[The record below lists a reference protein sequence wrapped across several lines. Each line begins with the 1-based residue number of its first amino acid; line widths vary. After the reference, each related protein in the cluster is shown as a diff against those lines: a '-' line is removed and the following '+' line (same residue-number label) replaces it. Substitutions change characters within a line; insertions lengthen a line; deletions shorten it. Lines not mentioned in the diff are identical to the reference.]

1 MHLPDPDQAGLFHI
15 VGIGG
20 IGMSAIAEVMH
31 TRGYQVQGS
40 DLKDSANLER
50 LRARGITCLIGHDP
64 ANLNGAGHLVISS
77 AVKAGNPEFEAAKER
92 GLPIIRRAEML
103 AELMRPCATVSITG
117 THGKT
122 TTTSLIADLLK
133 AADLDPTVIA
143 GGIINAWGTNARI
156 GKGEWMVVEA
166 DESDG
171 TFLKLPT
178 QIGVVTNIDP
188 EHMDYWP
195 SLDALHQ
202 AFHQFIDAI
211 PFYGLAV
218 ACIDHPVVRELL
230 AKLGGA
236 ANGRR
241 TLTYGVARDADIRL
255 ANLRPDHNRITFD
268 ADLGPAV
275 KGGARKLEDLTLP
288 VLGHYNA
295 LNALG
300 ALAAATEAGVSD
312 EVIRATFAAFSGV
325 KRRFSRAGEWQGV
338 VVYDDYAH
346 HPVEIAA
353 VLRAARMAGKG
364 RIVAVVQPHRYTR
377 LQSLFNEF
385 SACLDDA
392 DIVVVTPI
400 YSAGEAPIPGID
412 RDELA
417 SGLRRHG
424 HPHVLTVDDEQG
436 LVETIASVA
445 KPGDLVV
452 GSRRRHHHR
461 LDERPAEKSRT
472 EGTGLNGAALESR
485 LVASLPEL
493 RGRLKAEAPL
503 KDLTWFRA
511 GGPAEVLYSP
521 ADEADLAYFLRRH
534 AVRHS
539 RHHHR
544 ARLEPARARRR
555 HRGRGDPARPRLRRD
570 QDRGRLE
577 APRRHRRSRREGGP
591 RRGRCRHRRSL
602 LLSRHSGLRRR
613 RAAHEWRSAW
623 PRDERGAGRG
633 PCRRPPGQ
641 HPCAARR

>member
-1 MHLPDPDQAGLFHI
+1 MRMPDPDKSGLVHI

-50 LRARGITCLIGHDP
+50 LRAQDIRCVIGHDP
-64 ANLNGAGHLVISS
+64 ANIDGAAYLVISS
-77 AVKAGNPEFEAAKER
+77 AVKEGNPEFEAAKER
-92 GLPIIRRAEML
+92 DIPIIRRAEML

-122 TTTSLIADLLK
+122 TTTSLIADIFK
-133 AADLDPTVIA
+133 AADLDPTVIT
-143 GGIINAWGTNARI
+143 GGIINDWGSNARI
-156 GKGEWMVVEA
+156 GKGDWMVVEA

-195 SLDALHQ
+195 SVEALHL
-202 AFHQFIDAI
+202 AFRQFIEAI

-241 TLTYGVARDADIRL
+241 TITYGVARDADIRL
-255 ANLRPDHNRITFD
+255 LNLRPDHNKITFD
-268 ADLGPAV
+268 ARLGVAV
-275 KGGARKLEDLTLP
+275 KGGSRKLEDLTLP

-295 LNALG
+295 LNALA
-300 ALAAATEAGVSD
+300 ALAASVEAGVSD
-312 EVIRATFAAFSGV
+312 EVIRSALASFSGV
-325 KRRFSRAGEWQGV
+325 KRRFSRAGDWRGIA
-338 VVYDDYAH
+338 VYDDYAH

-353 VLRAARMAGKG
+353 VLRAARIAGKG
-364 RIVAVVQPHRYTR
+364 RILAVIQPHRYTR

-392 DIVVVTPI
+392 DIVVVTPV
-400 YSAGEAPIPGID
+400 YSAGEVPIPGID

-417 SGLRRHG
+417 AGLRRHG

-445 KPGDLVV
+445 KSGDLVV
-452 GSRRRHHHR
+452 G
-461 LDERPAEKSRT
+461 L
-472 EGTGLNGAALESR
+472 
-485 LVASLPEL
+485 
-493 RGRLKAEAPL
+493 
-503 KDLTWFRA
+503 
-511 GGPAEVLYSP
+511 
-521 ADEADLAYFLRRH
+521 
-534 AVRHS
+534 
-539 RHHHR
+539 
-544 ARLEPARARRR
+544 
-555 HRGRGDPARPRLRRD
+555 
-570 QDRGRLE
+570 
-577 APRRHRRSRREGGP
+577 
-591 RRGRCRHRRSL
+591 
-602 LLSRHSGLRRR
+602 
-613 RAAHEWRSAW
+613 
-623 PRDERGAGRG
+623 GAGTITEWINALPKRLAEHEG
-633 PCRRPPGQ
+633 RQ
-641 HPCAARR
+641 

>member
-1 MHLPDPDQAGLFHI
+1 MHLPDPDQAGLFHV

-31 TRGYQVQGS
+31 TRGYRVQGS
-40 DLKDSANLER
+40 DLKDGANLDR
-50 LRARGITCLIGHDP
+50 LRGRGITCLIGHDP
-64 ANLNGAGHLVISS
+64 GNVTGAGHLVISS
-77 AVKAGNPEFEAAKER
+77 AVKPGNPEFEAAKER
-92 GLPIIRRAEML
+92 GIPIIRRAEML

-122 TTTSLIADLLK
+122 TTTSLIADVLK
-133 AADLDPTVIA
+133 CADLDPTVIA
-143 GGIINAWGTNARI
+143 GGIINGWGTNARI
-156 GKGEWMVVEA
+156 GRGEWMVVEA

-195 SLDALHQ
+195 SIEALHQ
-202 AFHQFIDAI
+202 SFLQFIEAI
-211 PFYGLAV
+211 PFYGVAV

-255 ANLRPDHNRITFD
+255 GNLRASRDRIVFD
-268 ADLGPAV
+268 AELGHAV
-275 KGGARKLEDLTLP
+275 RGGARKLEDLMLP
-288 VLGHYNA
+288 VPGHYNA

-312 EVIRATFAAFSGV
+312 DVIRKAFAAFSGV
-325 KRRFSRAGEWQGV
+325 KRRFSRVGDFDGV
-338 VVYDDYAH
+338 SVYDDYAH

-353 VLRAARMAGKG
+353 VLRAARIGGDG
-364 RIVAVVQPHRYTR
+364 RIVAVLQPHRYTR

-392 DIVVVTPI
+392 DVVVVTPV

-424 HPHVLTVDDEQG
+424 HPNVLTIDDEET

-445 KPGDLVV
+445 KPGDIVV
-452 GSRRRHHHR
+452 G
-461 LDERPAEKSRT
+461 LGA
-472 EGTGLNGAALESR
+472 GTITDWMNAL
-485 LVASLPEL
+485 P
-493 RGRLKAEAPL
+493 K
-503 KDLTWFRA
+503 K
-511 GGPAEVLYSP
+511 
-521 ADEADLAYFLRRH
+521 
-534 AVRHS
+534 
-539 RHHHR
+539 
-544 ARLEPARARRR
+544 LEQ
-555 HRGRGDPARPRLRRD
+555 HRGRA
-570 QDRGRLE
+570 
-577 APRRHRRSRREGGP
+577 
-591 RRGRCRHRRSL
+591 
-602 LLSRHSGLRRR
+602 
-613 RAAHEWRSAW
+613 
-623 PRDERGAGRG
+623 
-633 PCRRPPGQ
+633 
-641 HPCAARR
+641 

>member
-195 SLDALHQ
+195 SLEALHQ

-218 ACIDHPVVRELL
+218 ACIDHPVVRELI

-255 ANLRPDHNRITFD
+255 ANLRPDHNSITFD
-268 ADLGPAV
+268 ADLGPGV

-312 EVIRATFAAFSGV
+312 DVIRSTFAIFSGV

-364 RIVAVVQPHRYTR
+364 RIIAVVQPHRYTR

-392 DIVVVTPI
+392 DIAVVTPV

-412 RDELA
+412 RDEFA

-424 HPHVLTVDDEQG
+424 HPHVLTVDDEPA
-436 LVETIASVA
+436 LVETIASIA

-452 GSRRRHHHR
+452 G
-461 LDERPAEKSRT
+461 L
-472 EGTGLNGAALESR
+472 
-485 LVASLPEL
+485 
-493 RGRLKAEAPL
+493 
-503 KDLTWFRA
+503 
-511 GGPAEVLYSP
+511 
-521 ADEADLAYFLRRH
+521 
-534 AVRHS
+534 
-539 RHHHR
+539 
-544 ARLEPARARRR
+544 
-555 HRGRGDPARPRLRRD
+555 
-570 QDRGRLE
+570 
-577 APRRHRRSRREGGP
+577 
-591 RRGRCRHRRSL
+591 
-602 LLSRHSGLRRR
+602 
-613 RAAHEWRSAW
+613 
-623 PRDERGAGRG
+623 GAGTITDWINALPKHLEHWGR
-633 PCRRPPGQ
+633 
-641 HPCAARR
+641 A

>member
-1 MHLPDPDQAGLFHI
+1 MHLPDPDRAGLFHV

-31 TRGYQVQGS
+31 TRGYRVQGS
-40 DLKDSANLER
+40 DLKEGANLDR

-64 ANLNGAGHLVISS
+64 ANILGAGHLVISS
-77 AVKAGNPEFEAAKER
+77 AVKAGNPEFEAAKEQ
-92 GLPIIRRAEML
+92 GIPIIRRAEML

-133 AADLDPTVIA
+133 SAELDPTVIA
-143 GGIINAWGTNARI
+143 GGIINDWGTNARI
-156 GKGEWMVVEA
+156 GRGEWMVVEA

-195 SLDALHQ
+195 SLEALHQ
-202 AFHQFIDAI
+202 SFLQFIEAI

-255 ANLRPDHNRITFD
+255 GNLRTSRDGVMFD
-268 ADLGPAV
+268 AELGHAV
-275 KGGARKLEDLTLP
+275 KGGARKLDDLMLKVP
-288 VLGHYNA
+288 GHYNA

-312 EVIRATFAAFSGV
+312 DVIRKTFAAFSGV
-325 KRRFSRAGEWQGV
+325 KRRFTSVGDWQGV
-338 VVYDDYAH
+338 RVYDDYAH

-353 VLRAARMAGKG
+353 VLRAARAGGDG
-364 RIVAVVQPHRYTR
+364 RIVAVIQPHRYTR

-392 DIVVVTPI
+392 DIVVVTPV

-424 HPHVLTVDDEQG
+424 HPHVLTVDDEES
-436 LVETIASVA
+436 LVETIATVSRQ
-445 KPGDLVV
+445 GDTVV
-452 GSRRRHHHR
+452 G
-461 LDERPAEKSRT
+461 L
-472 EGTGLNGAALESR
+472 
-485 LVASLPEL
+485 
-493 RGRLKAEAPL
+493 
-503 KDLTWFRA
+503 
-511 GGPAEVLYSP
+511 
-521 ADEADLAYFLRRH
+521 
-534 AVRHS
+534 
-539 RHHHR
+539 
-544 ARLEPARARRR
+544 
-555 HRGRGDPARPRLRRD
+555 
-570 QDRGRLE
+570 
-577 APRRHRRSRREGGP
+577 
-591 RRGRCRHRRSL
+591 
-602 LLSRHSGLRRR
+602 
-613 RAAHEWRSAW
+613 
-623 PRDERGAGRG
+623 GAGTITDWMNALPKKLASHG
-633 PCRRPPGQ
+633 GQ
-641 HPCAARR
+641 A

>member
-1 MHLPDPDQAGLFHI
+1 MHLPEPDQAGLFHI

-31 TRGYQVQGS
+31 TRGYRVQGS
-40 DLKDSANLER
+40 DLKDGANLER
-50 LRARGITCLIGHDP
+50 LRAHGISCLIGHDP
-64 ANLNGAGHLVISS
+64 DNVTGAAYLVISS

-122 TTTSLIADLLK
+122 TTTALIADLLK
-133 AADLDPTVIA
+133 AANLDPTVIA

-211 PFYGLAV
+211 PFYGVAV

-255 ANLRPDHNRITFD
+255 SNLRPDHNRISFD

-312 EVIRATFAAFSGV
+312 DVIRKTFAAFSGV
-325 KRRFSRAGEWQGV
+325 KRRFTRAGEWQGI

-364 RIVAVVQPHRYTR
+364 RIIAVVQPHRYTR

-392 DIVVVTPI
+392 DVVVVTPV

-424 HPHVLTVDDEQG
+424 HPHVLTVDDEET
-436 LVETIASVA
+436 LLETIASVA
-445 KPGDLVV
+445 KSGDLVV
-452 GSRRRHHHR
+452 G
-461 LDERPAEKSRT
+461 LGA
-472 EGTGLNGAALESR
+472 GTITDWINAL
-485 LVASLPEL
+485 P
-493 RGRLKAEAPL
+493 KN
-503 KDLTWFRA
+503 
-511 GGPAEVLYSP
+511 
-521 ADEADLAYFLRRH
+521 
-534 AVRHS
+534 
-539 RHHHR
+539 
-544 ARLEPARARRR
+544 LEQ
-555 HRGRGDPARPRLRRD
+555 HRGRA
-570 QDRGRLE
+570 
-577 APRRHRRSRREGGP
+577 
-591 RRGRCRHRRSL
+591 
-602 LLSRHSGLRRR
+602 
-613 RAAHEWRSAW
+613 
-623 PRDERGAGRG
+623 
-633 PCRRPPGQ
+633 
-641 HPCAARR
+641 

>member
-31 TRGYQVQGS
+31 TRGYRVQGS
-40 DLKDSANLER
+40 DLKDGANLER
-50 LRARGITCLIGHDP
+50 LRAHGISCLIGHDP
-64 ANLNGAGHLVISS
+64 ANVDGAAYLVISS

-92 GLPIIRRAEML
+92 GIPIIRRAEML

-122 TTTSLIADLLK
+122 TTTSLIADLFK
-133 AADLDPTVIA
+133 CADLDPTVIA
-143 GGIINAWGTNARI
+143 GGIINGWGTNARI
-156 GKGEWMVVEA
+156 GRGEWMVVEA

-195 SLDALHQ
+195 SLEALHQ

-255 ANLRPDHNRITFD
+255 VNLRPDHNRITFD

-300 ALAAATEAGVSD
+300 ALAAATEAGVGD
-312 EVIRATFAAFSGV
+312 EVIRRTFAAFSGV
-325 KRRFSRAGEWQGV
+325 KRRFTRVGEWRGAA
-338 VVYDDYAH
+338 VYDDYAH

-364 RIVAVVQPHRYTR
+364 RIIAVMQPHRYTR

-392 DIVVVTPI
+392 DIVVVTPV

-424 HPHVLTVDDEQG
+424 HPHVLTVDDDQA

-445 KPGDLVV
+445 EPGDVVV
-452 GSRRRHHHR
+452 G
-461 LDERPAEKSRT
+461 LGA
-472 EGTGLNGAALESR
+472 GTITDWINALPR
-485 LVASLPEL
+485 N
-493 RGRLKAEAPL
+493 
-503 KDLTWFRA
+503 
-511 GGPAEVLYSP
+511 
-521 ADEADLAYFLRRH
+521 
-534 AVRHS
+534 
-539 RHHHR
+539 
-544 ARLEPARARRR
+544 LEQ
-555 HRGRGDPARPRLRRD
+555 HRGRA
-570 QDRGRLE
+570 
-577 APRRHRRSRREGGP
+577 
-591 RRGRCRHRRSL
+591 
-602 LLSRHSGLRRR
+602 
-613 RAAHEWRSAW
+613 
-623 PRDERGAGRG
+623 
-633 PCRRPPGQ
+633 
-641 HPCAARR
+641 

>member
-1 MHLPDPDQAGLFHI
+1 MHLPEPDQAGMFHI

-31 TRGYQVQGS
+31 TRGYRVQGS
-40 DLKDSANLER
+40 DLKDGANLER
-50 LRARGITCLIGHDP
+50 LRAHGIACLIGHDP
-64 ANLNGAGHLVISS
+64 DNVTGAAYLVISS

-122 TTTSLIADLLK
+122 TTTALIADLLK
-133 AADLDPTVIA
+133 AANLDPTVIA

-195 SLDALHQ
+195 SLDTLHQ
-202 AFHQFIDAI
+202 SFLQFIEAI
-211 PFYGLAV
+211 PFYGVAV

-255 ANLRPDHNRITFD
+255 SNLRPDHNRISFD

-275 KGGARKLEDLTLP
+275 KGGTRKLEDLTLP

-312 EVIRATFAAFSGV
+312 DVIRKTFAAFSGV
-325 KRRFSRAGEWQGV
+325 KRRFTRAGEWQGV

-364 RIVAVVQPHRYTR
+364 RIIAVMQPHRYTR
-377 LQSLFNEF
+377 LQALFNEF

-392 DIVVVTPI
+392 DVVVVTPV

-424 HPHVLTVDDEQG
+424 HPHVLTADDEET
-436 LVETIASVA
+436 LLETIASVA
-445 KPGDLVV
+445 KSGDLVV
-452 GSRRRHHHR
+452 G
-461 LDERPAEKSRT
+461 LGA
-472 EGTGLNGAALESR
+472 GTITDWINAL
-485 LVASLPEL
+485 P
-493 RGRLKAEAPL
+493 KN
-503 KDLTWFRA
+503 
-511 GGPAEVLYSP
+511 
-521 ADEADLAYFLRRH
+521 
-534 AVRHS
+534 
-539 RHHHR
+539 
-544 ARLEPARARRR
+544 LEQ
-555 HRGRGDPARPRLRRD
+555 HRGRA
-570 QDRGRLE
+570 
-577 APRRHRRSRREGGP
+577 
-591 RRGRCRHRRSL
+591 
-602 LLSRHSGLRRR
+602 
-613 RAAHEWRSAW
+613 
-623 PRDERGAGRG
+623 
-633 PCRRPPGQ
+633 
-641 HPCAARR
+641 

>member
-1 MHLPDPDQAGLFHI
+1 MHLPHPDQAGLFHI

-31 TRGYQVQGS
+31 TRGYRVQGS
-40 DLKDSANLER
+40 DLKDGANLER
-50 LRARGITCLIGHDP
+50 LRARGIPCQIGHDP
-64 ANLNGAGHLVISS
+64 ANVEGAAYLVISS
-77 AVKAGNPEFEAAKER
+77 AVKAGNPEFEAARER
-92 GLPIIRRAEML
+92 GMPIIRRAEML
-103 AELMRPCATVSITG
+103 AELMRSCATVSVTG

-122 TTTSLIADLLK
+122 TTTSLIADLFK
-133 AADLDPTVIA
+133 CADLDPTVIA
-143 GGIINAWGTNARI
+143 GGIINGWGTNARI
-156 GKGEWMVVEA
+156 GRGEWMVVEA

-195 SLDALHQ
+195 SVEALHQ

-255 ANLRPDHNRITFD
+255 VNLRPDHNRITFD

-275 KGGARKLEDLTLP
+275 KGGARKLVDLTLP
-288 VLGHYNA
+288 ILGHYNA

-312 EVIRATFAAFSGV
+312 EVIRQTFAAFSGV
-325 KRRFSRAGEWQGV
+325 KRRFTRVGEWQGV
-338 VVYDDYAH
+338 AVYDDYAH

-364 RIVAVVQPHRYTR
+364 RVLAVMQPHRYTR
-377 LQSLFNEF
+377 LQALFNEF

-392 DIVVVTPI
+392 DIVVVTPV

-424 HPHVLTVDDEQG
+424 HPHVLTVDDDQA

-445 KPGDLVV
+445 KSGDVVV
-452 GSRRRHHHR
+452 G
-461 LDERPAEKSRT
+461 LGA
-472 EGTGLNGAALESR
+472 GTITDWINAL
-485 LVASLPEL
+485 PNN
-493 RGRLKAEAPL
+493 
-503 KDLTWFRA
+503 
-511 GGPAEVLYSP
+511 
-521 ADEADLAYFLRRH
+521 LAQ
-534 AVRHS
+534 
-539 RHHHR
+539 
-544 ARLEPARARRR
+544 
-555 HRGRGDPARPRLRRD
+555 HRGRA
-570 QDRGRLE
+570 
-577 APRRHRRSRREGGP
+577 
-591 RRGRCRHRRSL
+591 
-602 LLSRHSGLRRR
+602 
-613 RAAHEWRSAW
+613 
-623 PRDERGAGRG
+623 
-633 PCRRPPGQ
+633 
-641 HPCAARR
+641 

>member
-1 MHLPDPDQAGLFHI
+1 MHLPPPDTTGLFHI

-31 TRGYQVQGS
+31 TRGYRVQGS
-40 DLKDSANLER
+40 DLKDGANLER
-50 LRARGITCLIGHDP
+50 LRAHGIACLTGHAPTNID
-64 ANLNGAGHLVISS
+64 GAAYLVIST
-77 AVKAGNPEFEAAKER
+77 AVKPGNPEFEAAKER
-92 GLPIIRRAEML
+92 GIPIIRRAEML

-122 TTTSLIADLLK
+122 TTTSLIANLLNS
-133 AADLDPTVIA
+133 AGLDPTVMA

-156 GKGEWMVVEA
+156 GKGDWMVVEA

-195 SLDALHQ
+195 SVPALHL
-202 AFHQFIDAI
+202 AFQQFIEAI

-218 ACIDHPVVRELL
+218 ACVDHPVVREIL

-255 ANLRPDHNRITFD
+255 GNLRADHNSITFD

-275 KGGARKLEDLTLP
+275 KGGARKLEDLKLP

-300 ALAAATEAGVSD
+300 ALAAAAEAGVSD
-312 EVIRATFAAFSGV
+312 EVIRATFASFSGV
-325 KRRFSRAGEWQGV
+325 KRRFSRAGDWQGV
-338 VVYDDYAH
+338 AVYDDYAH
-346 HPVEIAA
+346 HPVEIAS
-353 VLRAARMAGKG
+353 VLRAARIAGKG
-364 RIVAVVQPHRYTR
+364 RIIAVVQPHRYTR

-392 DIVVVTPI
+392 DIAVVTPV

-417 SGLRRHG
+417 AGLRRHG
-424 HPHVLTVDDEQG
+424 HPNVLTIDDEAA

-445 KPGDLVV
+445 KSGDLVV
-452 GSRRRHHHR
+452 G
-461 LDERPAEKSRT
+461 LGA
-472 EGTGLNGAALESR
+472 GTITDWINAL
-485 LVASLPEL
+485 P
-493 RGRLKAEAPL
+493 GRLK
-503 KDLTWFRA
+503 
-511 GGPAEVLYSP
+511 
-521 ADEADLAYFLRRH
+521 
-534 AVRHS
+534 
-539 RHHHR
+539 
-544 ARLEPARARRR
+544 
-555 HRGRGDPARPRLRRD
+555 
-570 QDRGRLE
+570 Q
-577 APRRHRRSRREGGP
+577 RSV
-591 RRGRCRHRRSL
+591 
-602 LLSRHSGLRRR
+602 
-613 RAAHEWRSAW
+613 A
-623 PRDERGAGRG
+623 
-633 PCRRPPGQ
+633 
-641 HPCAARR
+641 

>member
-31 TRGYQVQGS
+31 TRGYRVQGS
-40 DLKDSANLER
+40 DLKDGAILDR
-50 LRARGITCLIGHDP
+50 LRARGIACLVGHDP
-64 ANLNGAGHLVISS
+64 ENVKGAAYLVISS
-77 AVKAGNPEFEAAKER
+77 AVKAGNPEFEAARER

-103 AELMRPCATVSITG
+103 AELMRPCATVSVTG

-122 TTTSLIADLLK
+122 TTTSLIADLFK
-133 AADLDPTVIA
+133 CADLDPTVIA
-143 GGIINAWGTNARI
+143 GGIINGWGSNARI
-156 GKGEWMVVEA
+156 GRGEWMVVEA

-195 SLDALHQ
+195 SLEVLHQ
-202 AFHQFIDAI
+202 AFLQFIEAI

-255 ANLRPDHNRITFD
+255 SNLRSGRDRIVFD

-275 KGGARKLEDLTLP
+275 KGGPRKLEDLVLP
-288 VLGHYNA
+288 VPGHYNA

-300 ALAAATEAGVSD
+300 ALAAASEAGVSD
-312 EVIRATFAAFSGV
+312 AVIRTTFAAFSGV
-325 KRRFSRAGEWQGV
+325 KRRFTRVGEWRGV
-338 VVYDDYAH
+338 HIYDDYAH

-353 VLRAARMAGKG
+353 VLRAARAGGDG
-364 RIVAVVQPHRYTR
+364 RILAVMQPHRYTR

-417 SGLRRHG
+417 SALRRHG
-424 HPHVLTVDDEQG
+424 HPHVLTIDDEEA
-436 LVETIASVA
+436 LVETIASLA
-445 KPGDLVV
+445 KSGDVVV
-452 GSRRRHHHR
+452 G
-461 LDERPAEKSRT
+461 LGA
-472 EGTGLNGAALESR
+472 GTVTDWMNALPR
-485 LVASLPEL
+485 N
-493 RGRLKAEAPL
+493 
-503 KDLTWFRA
+503 
-511 GGPAEVLYSP
+511 
-521 ADEADLAYFLRRH
+521 LAQ
-534 AVRHS
+534 
-539 RHHHR
+539 
-544 ARLEPARARRR
+544 
-555 HRGRGDPARPRLRRD
+555 HRGRA
-570 QDRGRLE
+570 
-577 APRRHRRSRREGGP
+577 
-591 RRGRCRHRRSL
+591 
-602 LLSRHSGLRRR
+602 
-613 RAAHEWRSAW
+613 
-623 PRDERGAGRG
+623 
-633 PCRRPPGQ
+633 
-641 HPCAARR
+641 